1 MYSDIKDS
9 YYKYINI
16 TIILLRVSISY
27 ILLKL
32 ANQANAWK
40 LTGFTLLRSQKKPQE
55 TPKKHQLK
63 YFSLTNN

>member
-32 ANQANAWK
+32 ANQANA
-40 LTGFTLLRSQKKPQE
+40 
-55 TPKKHQLK
+55 
-63 YFSLTNN
+63 